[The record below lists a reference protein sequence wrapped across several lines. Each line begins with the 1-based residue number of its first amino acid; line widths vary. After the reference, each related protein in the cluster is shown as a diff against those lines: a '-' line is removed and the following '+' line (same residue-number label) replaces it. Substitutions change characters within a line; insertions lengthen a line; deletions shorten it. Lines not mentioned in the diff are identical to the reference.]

1 MYLDEH
7 HIKWRRPNEK
17 FKYRFEEKDSY
28 YTPDFFLE
36 DEGVYVEIKGYKTP
50 KDEAKWSQFPLK
62 LKILEGKDL
71 IQLGI
76 LEVDSV
82 RETKTHSDLA
92 Q

>member
-1 MYLDEH
+1 MNYVKLQL
-7 HIKWRRPNEK
+7 RRNRSD
-17 FKYRFEEKDSY
+17 FKSTKRVDLTAYM
-28 YTPDFFLE
+28 
-36 DEGVYVEIKGYKTP
+36 EIKGYKTP
-50 KDEAKWSQFPLK
+50 KDEAKWAQFPLK

-76 LEVDSV
+76 LDVDSV